1 MVVSVE
7 SSLSETKQIK
17 SAIIFVDGSA
27 KGNPGPSSGAYLII
41 DESGKEIERKGF
53 KLGEGTNNRAEYLAL
68 LKALE
73 RADELGIENV
83 EVRSDS
89 ELLVNQINSVYRV
102 KSKNLI
108 ELHKKVKDK
117 IKRFKNFKIVH
128 IPREQNSLVDKLARD
143 ALK

>member
-7 SSLSETKQIK
+7 GSLSETKQVK
-17 SAIIFVDGSA
+17 SAIIFVDGSSI
-27 KGNPGPSSGAYLII
+27 GNPGPSSGAYLIT
-41 DESGKEIERKGF
+41 DENGREIEKKGF

-73 RADELGIENV
+73 RANELGIENV

-102 KSKNLI
+102 KSKNLVD
-108 ELHKKVKDK
+108 LYKRVKDE
-117 IKRFKNFKIVH
+117 IKKFKKFTIIH
-128 IPREQNSLVDKLARD
+128 IPREKNFFVDKLARK